1 MPSYPIKPNASL
13 TARDMHRFNELNEL
27 YDGTVNQL
35 HHLDFSTINISSNE
49 VFTYHKAMKEA
60 DAELLFLQC
69 KRKFLIT
76 SYATTGQLLSDQQSN
91 LMQKILRLFG
101 VSNRSVFQTD
111 VWTSIKLICALMVGC
126 TNRVKT
132 IGEKNSP
139 VVNMLTVRL
148 ILALC
153 NIHKLESKSID
164 FVLAFP
170 QADLEVYIWMELPI
184 GFIIN

>member
-1 MPSYPIKPNASL
+1 
-13 TARDMHRFNELNEL
+13 MHRFHELNEL
-27 YDGTVNQL
+27 YDGTVDQL
-35 HHLDFSTINISSNE
+35 HHFAFSTIKILSNE

-111 VWTSIKLICALMVGC
+111 V
-126 TNRVKT
+126 
-132 IGEKNSP
+132 
-139 VVNMLTVRL
+139 
-148 ILALC
+148 
-153 NIHKLESKSID
+153 
-164 FVLAFP
+164 
-170 QADLEVYIWMELPI
+170 
-184 GFIIN
+184 